1 MDQENAAHL
10 QQGVGLLLSAWTA
23 LQMAFENDCGG
34 PDSPQKFQQLASDIF
49 SSLNQSKVMG
59 NDDDSIGNNDS
70 EVDTSEFQSNVED
83 GRIVVAS
90 RQSRGRR
97 N

>member
-1 MDQENAAHL
+1 M
-10 QQGVGLLLSAWTA
+10 LS
-23 LQMAFENDCGG
+23 
-34 PDSPQKFQQLASDIF
+34 
-49 SSLNQSKVMG
+49 VMG

-90 RQSRGRR
+90 RQSRELLVWQILSLAFDAMPRKLCWWCHWRVETSFLSYIGSKASYMKKFTFYIYAF
-97 N
+97 

>member
-1 MDQENAAHL
+1 
-10 QQGVGLLLSAWTA
+10 
-23 LQMAFENDCGG
+23 MAFENDCGG
-34 PDSPQKFQQLASDIF
+34 PDSPKKFQQLASDIF